1 MEPRLRVLV
10 VDDHPLFRFGL
21 STVLANEP
29 SLDVVGEAANGQA
42 AVSAARTFEPD
53 VVVMDLHLPDGSGVE
68 ATRLL
73 CAAHPG
79 LPILIMTMSGT
90 DDDIVDALRA
100 GARGYILKSA
110 GREEVL
116 NAIRGVVQG
125 AGVFSADIAARLAA
139 LVGPAPGTRLDRTVN
154 RL

>member
-1 MEPRLRVLV
+1 MFRAGMRAALEADPEITVIAEAGDVASAMRVM
-10 VDDHPLFRFGL
+10 
-21 STVLANEP
+21 A
-29 SLDVVGEAANGQA
+29 QA
-42 AVSAARTFEPD
+42 TPD

-73 CAAHPG
+73 CGAHPG

>member
-1 MEPRLRVLV
+1 MFLAGLRTALET
-10 VDDHPLFRFGL
+10 DPEI
-21 STVLANEP
+21 TVIAEAG
-29 SLDVVGEAANGQA
+29 DVASAIRVMAEA
-42 AVSAARTFEPD
+42 TPD
-53 VVVMDLHLPDGSGVE
+53 VVVMDLHLPDRSGVD

-79 LPILIMTMSGT
+79 LPILVMTMSGT

-125 AGVFSADIAARLAA
+125 TGVFSADIAARLAA
-139 LVGPAPGTRLDRTVN
+139 LIGPAPGTRHPTWP
-154 RL
+154 